1 MHTGSYHCTHT
12 PCFATR
18 HCDKHVCAGGTS
30 LHSRDV
36 DAELDEYSDNDDP
49 GYRRQDIRGQ
59 EAFIAQELD
68 LSDDEA
74 SHRGPTDF
82 HSPSKTL
89 HELDSSSARDSS
101 YMAEPAGTSAYGSE
115 AVSEMFNGTQQPR
128 MSGPL
133 LPQQLSITLK
143 PGMADASLPDQDTG
157 HLLALDT
164 QRSDQSADSSVS
176 LTVTDKSR
184 ADPDEHV
191 SSSQGGEAVS
201 AAAPTGTSLVHQQS
215 GFRHILDGML
225 EKVSDAFAR
234 HSPRGGEQAHEGS
247 ECSDASSSDAG
258 DMPPDEQAG
267 GMPTLRT
274 HRRWHSMFHC
284 PMYCASK
291 TGLLSPN
298 QTACLMATAHTALPC
313 LCFVIH
319 LS

>member
-1 MHTGSYHCTHT
+1 MS
-12 PCFATR
+12 
-18 HCDKHVCAGGTS
+18 AGEKT
-30 LHSRDV
+30 LHSQDV
-36 DAELDEYSDNDDP
+36 DGKLDEYSDNDDP

-74 SHRGPTDF
+74 SHRGPIDF

-89 HELDSSSARDSS
+89 HELDSSSARGSS

-115 AVSEMFNGTQQPR
+115 AVSELSHSTQQEDI
-128 MSGPL
+128 SGPP
-133 LPQQLSITLK
+133 LPQQLSINLN
-143 PGMADASLPDQDTG
+143 PGVANASLPDQDTA

-184 ADPDEHV
+184 ADPDDHV
-191 SSSQGGEAVS
+191 DSTIGVGDLN

-234 HSPRGGEQAHEGS
+234 HSPRGGEQANEGS
-247 ECSDASSSDAG
+247 EGSDASSIEAG
-258 DMPPDEQAG
+258 DIAPDEQAG

-274 HRRWHSMFHC
+274 HRRWHSMFVGPTRCH
-284 PMYCASK
+284 SK
-291 TGLLSPN
+291 TGFLSPY
-298 QTACLMATAHTALPC
+298 
-313 LCFVIH
+313 
-319 LS
+319 